1 MEAKIYETT
10 LNLLSANKTV
20 DITSFVPFKLNVD
33 PSISY
38 PVPPAVFFNSKIN
51 KIVYDWGDGQIDEQK
66 FFPSVFS
73 ASDNTG
79 TFPESGDP
87 RNFVKSHV
95 YSLSAEFKKQ
105 LTANMYLYQ
114 FGIKDPIK
122 YSFNISLNAPRLDGT
137 RASFFKNMHLVYTKM
152 FDADNKIL
160 YIFEG
165 KEPTW
170 AFPVVIDWRE
180 KSGDT
185 LPILGYDYKVLPLSN

>member
-1 MEAKIYETT
+1 MDVKIYETT
-10 LNLLSANKTV
+10 LNLLSANKTI
-20 DITSFVPFKLNVD
+20 DITSFVPFKLNID
-33 PSISY
+33 PSITY

-51 KIVYDWGDGQIDEQK
+51 RIVYDWGDGQIDEQK
-66 FFPSVFS
+66 FFPSPFS
-73 ASDNTG
+73 APTNTG
-79 TFPESGDP
+79 TSPETGDP
-87 RNFVKSHV
+87 RNYFKSHV

-105 LTANMYLYQ
+105 LKANIYLYE
-114 FGIKDPIK
+114 FGVKNPIV

-137 RASFFKNMHLVYTKM
+137 RAAFFKNMHLVYTKM

-180 KSGDT
+180 KMGEAN
-185 LPILGYDYKVLPLSN
+185 PILGSDYKVISLSN